1 MLELARVTSQR
12 PELAQQIELAFFDG
26 EEALVNYSPVDGLH
40 GSRHYQKFLRTLA
53 TSARPKMAVI
63 LDMVGDREL
72 NIEIPANT
80 SRRSRTDFKAATEAG
95 TRNFF
100 GINPSEMLDDHV
112 PLAGAGLEVTN
123 FIDFDFPAW
132 HTSADTLERIAPES
146 LEITGRTAALLIEK
160 FLLGGG

>member
-1 MLELARVTSQR
+1 
-12 PELAQQIELAFFDG
+12 
-26 EEALVNYSPVDGLH
+26 
-40 GSRHYQKFLRTLA
+40 
-53 TSARPKMAVI
+53 MAII

-80 SRRSRTDFKAATEAG
+80 SRRILGLTFKAATEAG

-123 FIDFDFPAW
+123 FIDFDFPVW
-132 HTSADTLERIAPES
+132 HTSADTLEKIAPES